1 MPTEQIKTADE
12 YVKELDEYVK
22 VVDSY
27 INSQIDADKID
38 DFDAKVQCEEI
49 LVESF

>member
-1 MPTEQIKTADE
+1 MPTEQINIVDK
-12 YVKELDEYVK
+12 YNKELD
-22 VVDSY
+22 DC

-49 LVESF
+49 SVESF